1 VEFLFQQTRADFG
14 TQVPQRNLPWE
25 GGFYDGP
32 NGPAH
37 EAADNVAFW
46 HKLAAFYAQDQWKVR
61 PDLALSF
68 GLLYDLDFLPS
79 ASDLRIIG
87 KMNPTS
93 LAMFNHGLVWPMPFA
108 MAKQCCAPASVYI
121 TALWNTAASSTDGTE
136 HLPSR
141 Q

>member
-1 VEFLFQQTRADFG
+1 MEFLFQQTRADFG

-93 LAMFNHGLVWPMPFA
+93 FGNVQPRVGLAYAFRDGKAVLRSSFG
-108 MAKQCCAPASVYI
+108 YI